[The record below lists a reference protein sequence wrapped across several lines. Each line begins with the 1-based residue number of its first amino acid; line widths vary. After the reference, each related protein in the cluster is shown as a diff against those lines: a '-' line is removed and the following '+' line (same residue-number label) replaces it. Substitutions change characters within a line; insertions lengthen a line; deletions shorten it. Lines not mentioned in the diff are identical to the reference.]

1 MSIIEVIILSII
13 QGITEFLPISST
25 GHMILAA
32 RIMGMEETEFLK
44 TFEISIQLST
54 VLAIVLMYRGKL
66 LAGLKLYYKL
76 FWAFIPVSVV
86 GFLFYDFIKGIL
98 FNTIVVSVMLI
109 LGGIILIWID
119 RWTRERETK
128 FENLEDISIKK
139 ALLIGVAQC
148 FALIPGTSRA
158 AATIIGG
165 VGIGYNERQAT
176 EFSFL
181 LAIPTMAAATGYDL
195 FKTASGISMDQFVL
209 LGMGSVFAFIFA
221 WIAVKGFLKIVDHYG
236 FRHFGYYR
244 IGLAVVFLIL
254 TYCLGIPLF
263 ENTKP

>member
-25 GHMILAA
+25 GHMIMAA
-32 RIMGMEETEFLK
+32 HIMGMENTEFLK

-76 FWAFIPVSVV
+76 FWAFIPVAVV
-86 GFLFYDFIKGIL
+86 GLLFYDVIKAVL
-98 FNTIVVSVMLI
+98 FNTVVVSVMLI
-109 LGGIILIWID
+109 LGGIVLIWLD
-119 RWTRERETK
+119 KWTRERETQY
-128 FENLEDISIKK
+128 EELEDISTKS
-139 ALLIGVAQC
+139 ALMIGIAQC

-165 VGIGYNERQAT
+165 AAIGYNERQAT

-195 FKTASGISMDQFVL
+195 FKTASGISMEQFML
-209 LGMGSVFAFIFA
+209 LGIGSVFAFIFA

-244 IGLAVVFLIL
+244 IALAVTFLVLAFGFNITL
-254 TYCLGIPLF
+254 Y
-263 ENTKP
+263 

>member
-32 RIMGMEETEFLK
+32 HVIGMENTEFLK

-54 VLAIVLMYRGKL
+54 VLAIVIMYRGKL
-66 LAGLKLYYKL
+66 FAGLKLYYKL
-76 FWAFIPVSVV
+76 FWAFIPVAVI
-86 GFLFYDFIKGIL
+86 GFLFYDFIKAIL
-98 FNTIVVSVMLI
+98 FNTIVVSTTLI
-109 LGGIILIWID
+109 LGGVILIWLD

-128 FENLEDISIKK
+128 FKNLEDISTKK
-139 ALLIGVAQC
+139 ALLIGLAQC

-165 VGIGYNERQAT
+165 AAIGYNERQAT

-195 FKTASGISMDQFVL
+195 FKTASGISMEQFVL
-209 LGMGSVFAFIFA
+209 LGMGSAFAFIFA
-221 WIAVKGFLKIVDHYG
+221 WLAVKGFLKIVDHYG

-244 IGLAVVFLIL
+244 IALAVVFLVLAFGFNITL
-254 TYCLGIPLF
+254 Y
-263 ENTKP
+263 

>member
-1 MSIIEVIILSII
+1 MSIIELIILSII

-32 RIMGMEETEFLK
+32 HIMGMENTEFLK

-54 VLAIVLMYRGKL
+54 VLAIVIMYRGKL
-66 LAGLKLYYKL
+66 LAGLNLYFKL

-86 GFLFYDFIKGIL
+86 GLLFYSTIKGIL
-98 FNTIVVSVMLI
+98 FNTAVVTTMLI
-109 LGGIILIWID
+109 LGGIVLIWLD
-119 RWTRERETK
+119 KWTKERETK
-128 FENLEDISIKK
+128 YAELEDISTKG
-139 ALLIGVAQC
+139 ALLIGAVQC
-148 FALIPGTSRA
+148 LALIPGTSRA

-165 VGIGYNERQAT
+165 VAAGYNERQAT

-181 LAIPTMAAATGYDL
+181 LAIPTMVAATGYDL
-195 FKTASGISMDQFVL
+195 FKTGSTLTGEQFAM
-209 LGMGSVFAFIFA
+209 LGFGSVLAFVFA

-244 IGLAVVFLIL
+244 IALAVVFMVLAWGFNITL
-254 TYCLGIPLF
+254 Y
-263 ENTKP
+263 

>member
-32 RIMGMEETEFLK
+32 HVMGMENTEFLK

-66 LAGLKLYYKL
+66 LAGFKLYYKL
-76 FWAFIPVSVV
+76 FWAFIPISVV
-86 GFLFYDFIKGIL
+86 GFLFYDPIKAVL
-98 FNTIVVSVMLI
+98 FNTVVVSVMLI
-109 LGGIILIWID
+109 LGGLVLIWLD
-119 RWTRERETK
+119 KWTRERETQY
-128 FENLEDISIKK
+128 EELEDISTKS
-139 ALLIGVAQC
+139 ALMIGIAQC

-165 VGIGYNERQAT
+165 AAIGYNERQAT

-195 FKTASGISMDQFVL
+195 FKTASGISMEQFML
-209 LGMGSVFAFIFA
+209 LGIGSVFAFIFA
-221 WIAVKGFLKIVDHYG
+221 WIAVKGFLKIVDSYG

-244 IGLAVVFLIL
+244 IGLAAVFLIL
-254 TYCLGIPLF
+254 AYGFGITLY
-263 ENTKP
+263 